1 MSAMREA
8 GDAPDDTI
16 EDRRRNR
23 TRKTAV
29 ARTSS
34 SLVVS
39 RTRFCTTCCV
49 ALAPTRPPRPGPVTG
64 SSGLR
69 LFLGS
74 IRSFSRLRFVLR
86 PTSLS
91 RNIGNACGVIIVG
104 AATASDMSSIVAFL
118 GGPLLRGSFAPL
130 SDISGE
136 YRTHMCPFDKPV
148 TIYIL
153 NEPRKADQ

>member
-8 GDAPDDTI
+8 CDVPDDAEHKGRNAPRTTTI
-16 EDRRRNR
+16 
-23 TRKTAV
+23 
-29 ARTSS
+29 RTSS

-39 RTRFCTTCCV
+39 RTKFCTTCCV

-69 LFLGS
+69 LLRGS
-74 IRSFSRLRFVLR
+74 MRSFSRFRFVLR

-91 RNIGNACGVIIVG
+91 RNMGSACGVIIVG

-118 GGPLLRGSFAPL
+118 GGPLLSGSFAPL
-130 SDISGE
+130 TDMSGE
-136 YRTHMCPFDKPV
+136 
-148 TIYIL
+148 
-153 NEPRKADQ
+153 